1 MIHGVNFM
9 LLKDKL
15 KELRKNKNLSQ
26 EQVAKLLL
34 VSRST
39 YAKWENGLRIPQN
52 YYLENLAKIY
62 KIEIT
67 DFFDIKDTK
76 ILALDVNS
84 KLNKLIFGF
93 MLTII
98 DLIIILSSI
107 LYFFKIYSTNC
118 IDLLNTDKGAFYIT
132 YSLSDMNCNY
142 YPLISL
148 IINFIFII
156 LTIFLYFSYNKKFFK
171 IFKILTIIVF
181 FISIT
186 FIVLAFLSGR
196 FMLAKWLADN
206 LLLEV

>member
-1 MIHGVNFM
+1 M
-9 LLKDKL
+9 LLNDKL

-62 KIEIT
+62 EIEIT

-76 ILALDVNS
+76 KLALDVNS

-132 YSLSDMNCNY
+132 YSLSDMSCNY

-196 FMLAKWLADN
+196 FMLVKWLADN

>member
-1 MIHGVNFM
+1 M

-62 KIEIT
+62 EIEIT

-196 FMLAKWLADN
+196 FMLVKWLADN

>member
-1 MIHGVNFM
+1 M

-62 KIEIT
+62 EIEIT

-76 ILALDVNS
+76 KLALDVNS

-118 IDLLNTDKGAFYIT
+118 IDLLN
-132 YSLSDMNCNY
+132 L
-142 YPLISL
+142 
-148 IINFIFII
+148 
-156 LTIFLYFSYNKKFFK
+156 
-171 IFKILTIIVF
+171 
-181 FISIT
+181 
-186 FIVLAFLSGR
+186 
-196 FMLAKWLADN
+196 
-206 LLLEV
+206 

>member
-1 MIHGVNFM
+1 M

-15 KELRKNKNLSQ
+15 KELRKSKNLSQ
-26 EQVAKLLL
+26 EQLAKLLL

-62 KIEIT
+62 EIEIT

-98 DLIIILSSI
+98 DLIIIVSSI

-156 LTIFLYFSYNKKFFK
+156 LTIILYFSYNKKFFK
-171 IFKILTIIVF
+171 LFKILTIIVF

-196 FMLAKWLADN
+196 FMLVKWLADY

>member
-1 MIHGVNFM
+1 M

-62 KIEIT
+62 EIEIT

-148 IINFIFII
+148 IINFTFII

-186 FIVLAFLSGR
+186 FVVLAFLSGR
-196 FMLAKWLADN
+196 FMLVKWLADN

>member
-1 MIHGVNFM
+1 M

-196 FMLAKWLADN
+196 FMLVKWLADN

>member
-1 MIHGVNFM
+1 M

-62 KIEIT
+62 EIEIT

-118 IDLLNTDKGAFYIT
+118 IDLLNADKGAFYIT